1 MNLHGF
7 RLQRDKPPQQLLSFW
22 KEHRAQSALFEA
34 LSFGLV
40 TFTFTFL
47 CICCLAYRIFMNPW
61 LGKESHAKTQL
72 VPGVLTTL
80 LFIFCPDDRMVAF
93 CHRVYRRAL
102 SSSSFH
108 CNKDKSG
115 LQPYTLHPLYSFHY
129 LCHCNLLIIL
139 YPLS

>member
-47 CICCLAYRIFMNPW
+47 CICCLAYIIFMNPW
-61 LGKESHAKTQL
+61 LGKPCQHAKTQL
-72 VPGVLTTL
+72 VPGVLTL

-129 LCHCNLLIIL
+129 
-139 YPLS
+139 SR